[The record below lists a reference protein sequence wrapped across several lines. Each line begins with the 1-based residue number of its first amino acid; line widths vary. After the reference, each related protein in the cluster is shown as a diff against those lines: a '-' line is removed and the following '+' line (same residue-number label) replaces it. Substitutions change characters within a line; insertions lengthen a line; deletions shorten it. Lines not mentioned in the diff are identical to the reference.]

1 LVEKMP
7 IDDVIKG
14 IYDKGNLEIEAIR
27 KSTDEQVSKIIAD
40 AELKARKIV
49 ENGREKIIKE
59 LELEKMRKISS
70 VNVELK
76 REYMEALNR
85 MINDY
90 IEKVKSTIKELRTT
104 DLYKNYLL
112 SSIEKGLKEL
122 NVNAENAVIHIS
134 ELDRN
139 LISNFKNISINRSL
153 DDLGGIIVSTLD
165 GRVISDRSVKNLLE
179 EKSLEIKEKIYQRIK
194 EEL

>member
-1 LVEKMP
+1 MA

-14 IYDKGNLEIEAIR
+14 IYDKGNLEINAIR

-49 ENGREKIIKE
+49 EDGREKIIKE

-85 MINDY
+85 MINYY
-90 IEKVKSTIKELRTT
+90 IEKVKSSIKGLRTT
-104 DLYKNYLL
+104 DLYRNYLL
-112 SSIEKGLKEL
+112 SSIGKGLKEL
-122 NVNAENAVIHIS
+122 NLDAENAVIHIS
-134 ELDRN
+134 EMDRN
-139 LISNFKNISINRSL
+139 LISDFKNISINRSL
-153 DDLGGIIVSTLD
+153 DDLGGVIVATLD

-179 EKSLEIKEKIYQRIK
+179 EKSLEIKEKIYQKIK

>member
-1 LVEKMP
+1 MP

>member
-1 LVEKMP
+1 MA

-14 IYDKGNLEIEAIR
+14 IYDKGNLEINAIR
-27 KSTDEQVSKIIAD
+27 KNTDEQVSKIIAD

-49 ENGREKIIKE
+49 EDGREKIIKE

-90 IEKVKSTIKELRTT
+90 IEKVKSSIKGLRTT
-104 DLYKNYLL
+104 DLYRNYLL

-122 NVNAENAVIHIS
+122 NVDAENAVIHIS

-139 LISNFKNISINRSL
+139 LISDFKNISINRSL
-153 DDLGGIIVSTLD
+153 DDLGGVIVSTLD
-165 GRVISDRSVKNLLE
+165 GKVISDRSVKNLLE

>member
-1 LVEKMP
+1 MP

-90 IEKVKSTIKELRTT
+90 IEKVKSSIKELRTT